1 MHSVFIYL
9 VTLNI
14 MYLSGILC
22 IYLSGNIRDAVIL
35 AMVGALKNLTLPTSS
50 YDKDEEKLVIDTE
63 TRHKVELHCVP
74 VPLSFTVSNTS
85 KAVIIVVRK

>member
-1 MHSVFIYL
+1 MLYM
-9 VTLNI
+9 VTLCI
-14 MYLSGILC
+14 

-50 YDKDEEKLVIDTE
+50 YDKDEEKLVINTE

-85 KAVIIVVRK
+85 KAIIMVGSKYSRFSGYI